1 MKKIST
7 KIISIILIIFLIITV
22 IIIVI
27 KNEKMGNN
35 IINKNTDLIVNNI
48 LNMKSFE
55 ANVEIIVISNKN
67 QNTYKMKQQNIEN
80 EMYKQIIDEPAQI
93 AGTEIIFEKNRLEI
107 KNTKLNLSKIYEDY
121 QYISENSLLLSS
133 FVKEYKVEIEKI
145 QTENDEQIILELK
158 LKNNDNKYT
167 KYKVLYID
175 KNTGKPLKM
184 EIKDISQNVRVYI
197 LYNEIKINALQ
208 EMK

>member
-7 KIISIILIIFLIITV
+7 KIISIILIIFLIIT
-22 IIIVI
+22 IIVIVI

-55 ANVEIIVISNKN
+55 ASVEIIVISNKN

-93 AGTEIIFEKNRLEI
+93 EGTEIIFEKNRLEI

-121 QYISENSLLLSS
+121 KYISENSLLLSS
-133 FVKEYKVEIEKI
+133 FVKEYKAEIEKI

-184 EIKDISQNVRVYI
+184 EIKDVSQNVRVYI

-208 EMK
+208 EIK